1 MRKAIIGAA
10 LLLGAVTAVQ
20 AQGRGGRGAGPDWA
34 KPQGTMCIDTDNIVK
49 VEVLKGAAAA
59 AAYGADAADG
69 IVIIYTKPGPGLRNC
84 AAPSNGGDDA
94 LGKVLLS
101 PDLVMSHQQAIALT
115 ELQRQA
121 IQSNMLDT
129 QKKLLD
135 QQFKLQGEVE
145 KLQQLLKSKKTDA
158 EIFEELFLATLM
170 RLPTAGGVRGVGVR
184 RQALLIDAPARRRRR
199 SGSRRQAASR
209 PEDRRCRLRAA
220 PFTPRRASG
229 A

>member
-49 VEVLKGAAAA
+49 VKVLKGAAAA

-145 KLQQLLKSKKTDA
+145 KLQQLLKSATPDETKVLDEMDKVLGA
-158 EIFEELFLATLM
+158 ERDIKRAQLSLMVKLKNNLTQQQQAQLETL
-170 RLPTAGGVRGVGVR
+170 RK
-184 RQALLIDAPARRRRR
+184 QA
-199 SGSRRQAASR
+199 
-209 PEDRRCRLRAA
+209 PEK
-220 PFTPRRASG
+220 
-229 A
+229 

>member
-145 KLQQLLKSKKTDA
+145 KLQQLLKSATPDETKVLDEMDKVLGA
-158 EIFEELFLATLM
+158 ERDIKRAQLSLMVKLKNNLTQQQQAQLETL
-170 RLPTAGGVRGVGVR
+170 RKQLP
-184 RQALLIDAPARRRRR
+184 
-199 SGSRRQAASR
+199 
-209 PEDRRCRLRAA
+209 EK
-220 PFTPRRASG
+220 
-229 A
+229 